1 MHCIVS
7 YIVQYT
13 HYFIHIGGVPM
24 DAQLKK
30 GLLDSCVLAVLS
42 QNESY
47 GYKIITDVAQYIDV
61 SESTLYPIL
70 KRLEASGCLSTRTQQ
85 CGGRLRLYYSITV
98 QGRVKLGEYVAS
110 IPTVDRLNAFVTTQY
125 NNSK

>member
-1 MHCIVS
+1 
-7 YIVQYT
+7 
-13 HYFIHIGGVPM
+13 M

-30 GLLDSCVLAVLS
+30 GLLESCVLAVLS

-47 GYKIITDVAQYIDV
+47 GYKIITDVSQYIDV

-70 KRLEASGCLSTRTQQ
+70 KRLEASGCLSTRTQPSN
-85 CGGRLRLYYSITV
+85 GRTRLYYNITPL
-98 QGRVKLGEYVAS
+98 GTAKLGEYVAS
-110 IPTVDRLNAFVTTQY
+110 IPTVDRLNAFVTYEY